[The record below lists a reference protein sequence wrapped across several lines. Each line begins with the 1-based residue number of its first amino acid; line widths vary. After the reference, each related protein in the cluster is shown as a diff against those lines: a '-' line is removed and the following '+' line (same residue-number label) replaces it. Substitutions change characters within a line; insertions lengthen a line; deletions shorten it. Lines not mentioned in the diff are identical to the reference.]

1 MKNLCY
7 LGLILAIST
16 LNAGC
21 CCTLVEP
28 GHAGIRVNLYGGQ
41 KGVED
46 YPIET
51 GRLWYNPL
59 TEQIHEFPTY
69 IQQATW
75 HEGGNKDESITV
87 NSIEGA
93 SLNVDVGVAYQ
104 IETAKVPHIFVK
116 FRQDADTIT
125 HGYLRTRVRD
135 VLNRHAS
142 EMKVT
147 EIFGEGKSKLLNA
160 AMKDLKTELGPEGF
174 HIDNVSFISKFR
186 VDPQVEASINAV
198 ISANQA
204 ATQAE
209 NKIRQ
214 SEAEAKQAHAVAQ
227 GLADARLTQAKAEA
241 EAVLVAARA
250 KAEANILLTKSI
262 TPELIQY
269 ESLQKWDGKLPT
281 VAGSGAVPFIT
292 VPTGNK

>member
-1 MKNLCY
+1 MKMLISSIAILVLCT
-7 LGLILAIST
+7 G
-16 LNAGC
+16 
-21 CCTLVEP
+21 CTLVEP

-51 GRLWYNPL
+51 GRLWFNPL

-69 IQQATW
+69 IQQAVW
-75 HEGGNKDESITV
+75 VASPHEDKAIDESVTF

-93 SLNVDVGVAYQ
+93 SLNVDVGIAYQ

-147 EIFGEGKSKLLNA
+147 SIFGDGKAKLLNNTIV
-160 AMKDLKTELGPEGF
+160 DLKNELGPEGF
-174 HIDNVSFISKFR
+174 HIDNISFISKFR
-186 VDPQVEASINAV
+186 VDPQVEQSINAT
-198 ISANQA
+198 IT
-204 ATQAE
+204 ATQRAVEAE

-214 SEAEAKQAHAVAQ
+214 SEAEAQ
-227 GLADARLTQAKAEA
+227 QAKAIA
-241 EAVLVAARA
+241 EGTSQAILIAAKA
-250 KAEANILLTKSI
+250 QAEANRILSQSV
-262 TPELIQY
+262 TPELVQY
-269 ESLQKWDGKLPT
+269 QALQKWDGKLPMFT
-281 VAGSGAVPFIT
+281 GSGNNATPFINI
-292 VPTGNK
+292 PTGK